1 MEDSLDQAF
10 EIVAGVE
17 DYLSKNVLPKA
28 RKNSHHNCDSLFQ
41 EAESLLL
48 KGLPKVNV
56 LDKLCKETLAKYPPL
71 LFSSQADVESE
82 GENVIPEYSV
92 DINESS
98 IPVDNVNSTDET
110 EKNESQSPA
119 LPSCHI
125 LSEPKNKQRKMQD
138 EDPASK
144 TNSKSKDGNTDV
156 SEPQPSCSGYK
167 KQVSAVP
174 EVTIESDDDS
184 VGSVE
189 CLNCQKSV
197 ASNKDVIVVDD
208 TSENVEDEVQVVNT
222 KDVPDVVTL
231 LNEAT
236 QKLPCKHSRKC
247 SHRNC
252 CSSNS
257 ELRDD
262 EIHEEAE
269 ELLQHLP
276 FSTYDAVSSAV
287 KNWYHDSNRKYAVMS
302 ILIAEAAFKGKEI
315 PQSTYKAL
323 KNLAPKKRDLTH
335 VEDVE
340 EQPGKRKTSSMT
352 RPETTESKDAYFE
365 SPESPQHSG
374 FSITIDNRPS
384 HLNPHVFLDP
394 LNIYNEMKYGDV
406 MNPLL
411 SGDGASH
418 TGMQWPSGTTVKSE
432 TSEVPYGKSFPS
444 KSNVHEMLF
453 KDADLKETHDE
464 YALTNVPK
472 CTKLREFRQRTCSG
486 STMLSSHDEPTNA
499 PEIISQDFGVEER
512 VLFKEENIDMEEDAP
527 PEVPANIDEIHPE
540 DIGADEEQVTVEDPQ
555 LNDGAAGVLDDVQR
569 QNWIEEKTA
578 LVASIIETVPV
589 CTIAERVRLC
599 FSDVDIE
606 QVIDS
611 LLNSASPAPE
621 VNAADRVQRDEAVAG
636 PSGWSAFRTV
646 KNGDRASAASTSTE
660 GSMPGL
666 KEFIPSRPGGA
677 LHLSDDE
684 VTSSVDEAGPST
696 SGSNKEAASH
706 DDEQEDEEWVESH
719 SRTLREMFPDA
730 DPEYLA
736 TRCEEVKP
744 EVARFEALAV
754 ELMETKNYPK
764 MEEYL
769 ARKKRREMRKKF
781 LDGMTVPEFLEL
793 FEEPEKVFY
802 DSSKKMSAEYRN
814 NSRAQLLNDLP
825 FHLSKEVDHVLNA
838 NNYHYLPSLRQLKLY
853 EKCGRRKTKRKE
865 TPISGE
871 LEDFFLKELCY
882 ARLEESIER
891 HRAAQEEAKKEAF
904 AAAKVAGLLC
914 TCPICCEDEIL
925 EEDMRACASLDSPH
939 LFCKTCVRRYCEEQI
954 GQGSLKFTCLEGSCK
969 EEFSLNVL
977 KTVLK
982 SSVFSNLLK
991 RKQAEEIV
999 AAGIADLECCPFCNF
1014 ATIMPNKEDKI
1025 FNCLN
1030 PECLKDTCRLCKE
1043 LSHIPLRCEEVETKS
1058 QLSARTYLENQMSE
1072 AMVRECYKCGQRFI
1086 KEDGCNKM
1094 VCSCGAV
1101 MCYLCKKP
1109 IRGYDHFTDQGRAAA
1124 GGLTPSENGKCALWS
1139 NSLKL
1144 HAEEVQKRAAEAK
1157 KTLDPDVQ
1165 LKHDPTKDV
1174 PQVPDFLQNPHPYVV
1189 VPPPQRAHR
1198 PPDAP
1203 VNIVARPLRA
1213 GNAFQL
1219 GVEGRRHMHEPFGP
1233 WGPHYNLIAD
1243 DAAVFGDLLGRAAPE
1258 PMILQPQ
1265 PAHLYHFHPPFVR
1278 NPVEPHRPVAAGRNP
1293 PPPPAHGARDPPPP
1307 PPPPAHAGRHPPPAH
1322 GGAGAAAMAAGNWL
1336 QVQVN
1341 LDHRNLHNPR
1351 VEVQAGGG
1359 GNNHWEIQYNV
1370 LPRRAPQPVNELP
1383 ARQPPPAEAFAPDV
1397 FRRMPPIPT
1406 AFHPM
1411 NNLAREAAGRPAR
1424 VHRPY
1429 AAVVPPPM
1437 PLDQLDGDARQ
1448 YLFGDLVNDNNLE
1461 GHAVVYEPNNALAR
1475 PERPNRAAEERANED
1490 GNGEAAFRRLL
1501 RELDHP
1507 ENDIMDMF

>member
-156 SEPQPSCSGYK
+156 K
-167 KQVSAVP
+167 
-174 EVTIESDDDS
+174 
-184 VGSVE
+184 
-189 CLNCQKSV
+189 
-197 ASNKDVIVVDD
+197 
-208 TSENVEDEVQVVNT
+208 
-222 KDVPDVVTL
+222 
-231 LNEAT
+231 
-236 QKLPCKHSRKC
+236 
-247 SHRNC
+247 
-252 CSSNS
+252 
-257 ELRDD
+257 LRDD

-340 EQPGKRKTSSMT
+340 EQP
-352 RPETTESKDAYFE
+352 
-365 SPESPQHSG
+365 
-374 FSITIDNRPS
+374 
-384 HLNPHVFLDP
+384 
-394 LNIYNEMKYGDV
+394 
-406 MNPLL
+406 
-411 SGDGASH
+411 
-418 TGMQWPSGTTVKSE
+418 
-432 TSEVPYGKSFPS
+432 
-444 KSNVHEMLF
+444 
-453 KDADLKETHDE
+453 
-464 YALTNVPK
+464 
-472 CTKLREFRQRTCSG
+472 
-486 STMLSSHDEPTNA
+486 
-499 PEIISQDFGVEER
+499 DFGVEER

-736 TRCEEVKP
+736 TR
-744 EVARFEALAV
+744 
-754 ELMETKNYPK
+754 
-764 MEEYL
+764 
-769 ARKKRREMRKKF
+769 KKRREMRKKF

-793 FEEPEKVFY
+793 FEEPEK
-802 DSSKKMSAEYRN
+802 
-814 NSRAQLLNDLP
+814 LLNDLP

-1124 GGLTPSENGKCALWS
+1124 GGLTPSENGN

-1243 DAAVFGDLLGRAAPE
+1243 DAAVFGDLLVWRA
-1258 PMILQPQ
+1258 LC
-1265 PAHLYHFHPPFVR
+1265 L
-1278 NPVEPHRPVAAGRNP
+1278 
-1293 PPPPAHGARDPPPP
+1293 
-1307 PPPPAHAGRHPPPAH
+1307 
-1322 GGAGAAAMAAGNWL
+1322 
-1336 QVQVN
+1336 
-1341 LDHRNLHNPR
+1341 
-1351 VEVQAGGG
+1351 
-1359 GNNHWEIQYNV
+1359 
-1370 LPRRAPQPVNELP
+1370 
-1383 ARQPPPAEAFAPDV
+1383 
-1397 FRRMPPIPT
+1397 
-1406 AFHPM
+1406 
-1411 NNLAREAAGRPAR
+1411 
-1424 VHRPY
+1424 
-1429 AAVVPPPM
+1429 
-1437 PLDQLDGDARQ
+1437 
-1448 YLFGDLVNDNNLE
+1448 
-1461 GHAVVYEPNNALAR
+1461 
-1475 PERPNRAAEERANED
+1475 
-1490 GNGEAAFRRLL
+1490 
-1501 RELDHP
+1501 
-1507 ENDIMDMF
+1507 